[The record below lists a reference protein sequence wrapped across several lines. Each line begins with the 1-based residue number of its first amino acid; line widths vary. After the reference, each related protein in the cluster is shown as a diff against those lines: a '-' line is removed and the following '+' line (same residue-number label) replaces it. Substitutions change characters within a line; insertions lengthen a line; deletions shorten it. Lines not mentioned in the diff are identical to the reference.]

1 MKKTQTKMK
10 YAARAVSLALAL
22 MLLAAVLAGCS
33 SKLKSDE
40 TPGKGY
46 FRDVDYG
53 MSLND
58 VVVAEDERDDSGDPQ
73 PMTQFSCILY
83 EHIKWDGYDC
93 DVYYIAN
100 ADGIHL
106 DTILVNVNGGFNLAK
121 TKVTFET
128 LYTDGSKPE
137 QSDNLYYT
145 WSNGE
150 RMILCQ
156 SNADSTATIT
166 FMSADAIPPEEEGGE
181 EGESK

>member
-1 MKKTQTKMK
+1 MVDVIFLC
-10 YAARAVSLALAL
+10 YDVRDGNEG
-22 MLLAAVLAGCS
+22 LLQEEGQAC
-33 SKLKSDE
+33 
-40 TPGKGY
+40 
-46 FRDVDYG
+46 
-53 MSLND
+53 D
-58 VVVAEDERDDSGDPQ
+58 VVVAEDERADSGDPQ

-166 FMSADAIPPEEEGGE
+166 FMSADAISAYFSSSLITEAARLSILIPLIVSFSEA
-181 EGESK
+181 